1 LRNSEAVII
10 AHARAGAAVSEL
22 QSRRDTEHER
32 PSQGAEVS
40 DSQDFSEVVRAAGE
54 VAQMLEAALEILQ
67 TAQSTIPA
75 PTLEQVAEIRL
86 GRRPLTQEA
95 YLIGNLQRA
104 ILGAENV
111 VSDLR
116 AIDLE
121 TLRNVHEL
129 GLSGLELNAI
139 GQAVAERAQGGA
151 RARAGDGE

>member
-1 LRNSEAVII
+1 MSGKSSDVGSSSEDLLRIV
-10 AHARAGAAVSEL
+10 G
-22 QSRRDTEHER
+22 T
-32 PSQGAEVS
+32 AE
-40 DSQDFSEVVRAAGE
+40 Q

-67 TAQSTIPA
+67 AAQSAIPA
-75 PTLEQVAEIRL
+75 PTLEEVAEIRQ
-86 GRRPLTQEA
+86 GKRPLTQEA

-129 GLSGLELNAI
+129 SLSGLELNAI
-139 GQAVAERAQGGA
+139 EQAVAERAQGAA